1 MALIVIDLQCEEGHG
16 FEGWFASSGAFE
28 EQLAQGLIACP
39 SCGNARIRRRPSAPY
54 VQTRRS
60 AEPSPPPSPAAI
72 DALTQQILVHLRQTA
87 RGMEDVGERF
97 AEEARRIHYGDSESR
112 GIKGRA
118 DGEELRELLDEGIL
132 VLPIPPDEDL
142 H

>member
-1 MALIVIDLQCEEGHG
+1 MIVIDLQCAEGHN
-16 FEGWFASSGAFE
+16 FEGWFASSDAFE
-28 EQLAQGLIACP
+28 EQLAQGLVSCP
-39 SCGNARIRRRPSAPY
+39 SCGNGHIRRRPSAPY

-60 AEPSPPPSPAAI
+60 AEPSPAPSPAAI
-72 DALTQQILVHLRQTA
+72 DALTQQILAHLRQTA

-97 AEEARRIHYGDSESR
+97 AEEARRIHYGNSESR